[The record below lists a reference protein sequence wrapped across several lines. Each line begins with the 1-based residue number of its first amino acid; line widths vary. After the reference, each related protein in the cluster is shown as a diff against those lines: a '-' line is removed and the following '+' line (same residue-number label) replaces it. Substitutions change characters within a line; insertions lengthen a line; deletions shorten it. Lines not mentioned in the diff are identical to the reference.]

1 MINRVCSVATLLA
14 TLLPALTA
22 SADLKLHG
30 LFTDNGILQRDRK
43 VAVCGTTDEAG
54 PVTVSFAGQSVTANP
69 VAEHCPTC

>member
-1 MINRVCSVATLLA
+1 MINRVCSLATLLA

-43 VAVCGTTDEAG
+43 VAV
-54 PVTVSFAGQSVTANP
+54 
-69 VAEHCPTC
+69 